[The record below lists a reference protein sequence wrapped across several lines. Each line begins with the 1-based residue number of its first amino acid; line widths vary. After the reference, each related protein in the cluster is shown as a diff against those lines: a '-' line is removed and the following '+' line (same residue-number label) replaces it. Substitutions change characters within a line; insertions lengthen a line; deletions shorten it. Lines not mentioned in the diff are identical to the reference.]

1 MVDTWGIR
9 TPNFSVQ
16 TRYDTRFHYRPIN
29 SHCNSVKIRFT
40 ASNVANSLN
49 NLEAQSK
56 IIMLS
61 FSFND
66 ARTSGFNVQASRLKL
81 PRLRLVEQRNLYSTE
96 CGSHDQIIQLSKN
109 YSIYSTDMV
118 YCIKFMQTWLQLF
131 STIFHID
138 LLSHSTQSIN
148 IYYYI
153 KSCIHGHN
161 YFFNNF
167 PTSVVKERI
176 CESET
181 SELSLLYLHHKIY
194 YNKTSSRWSLINK
207 NSQNFF

>member
-1 MVDTWGIR
+1 
-9 TPNFSVQ
+9 
-16 TRYDTRFHYRPIN
+16 
-29 SHCNSVKIRFT
+29 
-40 ASNVANSLN
+40 
-49 NLEAQSK
+49 
-56 IIMLS
+56 
-61 FSFND
+61 
-66 ARTSGFNVQASRLKL
+66 
-81 PRLRLVEQRNLYSTE
+81 
-96 CGSHDQIIQLSKN
+96 
-109 YSIYSTDMV
+109 MV

-207 NSQNFF
+207 NSQNFFWESSFISYILWALRRHLPSNWSLTKQFLEYLASSKLVWFHPKVCIVWFIIIILYVFYLPFSQKLL